1 MNQISKEI
9 EDVLRYIGLL
19 ENIACILCVVIIILG
34 IYFQIP

>member
-9 EDVLRYIGLL
+9 EDVLRYIGRS
-19 ENIACILCVVIIILG
+19 ENIANILCVTVIILG

>member
-1 MNQISKEI
+1 MNQVSKET
-9 EDVLRYIGLL
+9 DKVLRYIGLL